1 MQGRSRL
8 LLFSALFGACAA
20 PPKPQTA
27 SPKAS
32 APAAPTAEV
41 AAEGPP
47 EAAPDP
53 FQRFQT
59 ALKAAEAA
67 VVHRVTLAYNDFEA
81 DNSQSFGIDGTLSI
95 RLAVDD
101 YTVEAQSGR
110 SEYVFRS
117 DVFECAH
124 TREGAHQEAFEAVYC
139 ADTGGSV
146 VLEHGDEREPP
157 RAPTNKELESLLN
170 NARRVLGQ
178 LPDVELDPSG
188 SCSSSQS
195 YPPLDLGS
203 TSYTPT
209 SHVNVSP
216 ALCPEWERLREKAAE
231 VRFPGDSLR

>member
-1 MQGRSRL
+1 MRGRCRL
-8 LLFSALFGACAA
+8 LLFSALLGACSA

-27 SPKAS
+27 SPQAS
-32 APAAPTAEV
+32 APAAP
-41 AAEGPP
+41 AAAAAP
-47 EAAPDP
+47 EAPPRLAPDP

-59 ALKAAEAA
+59 ALEAAEAA
-67 VVHRVTLAYNDFEA
+67 VVHRVTLDANDFEA
-81 DNSQSFGIDGTLSI
+81 DSSQSFGIDDALSI
-95 RLAVDD
+95 RLVVDD

-124 TREGAHQEAFEAVYC
+124 TREGAHNDVFEAAYC
-139 ADTGGSV
+139 ADSGGSV
-146 VLEHGDEREPP
+146 VIEHGDEREPARP
-157 RAPTNKELESLLN
+157 PTSKELESLLD

-216 ALCPEWERLREKAAE
+216 ALCPEWDRLREKAAD
-231 VRFPGDSLR
+231 VRFPGDSFR